1 MKILIVNDN
10 ASTKCAGIIEEC
22 KKRTI
27 EIEIAKASKQ
37 AIFIIYSDKEKMID
51 GIILDMNL
59 PIYPECEIKKK
70 EGEDVLRRLS
80 KEKINI
86 PVLVFSKE
94 EMEEEYEQVFD
105 QMKDWNEEHDKFF
118 AFLEKLQKDKEEKEQ
133 LEKEELERLE
143 KEKERLK

>member
-1 MKILIVNDN
+1 MKILIVDDN
-10 ASTKCAGIIEEC
+10 AKTKCEGIIEEC

-27 EIEIAKASKQ
+27 EVEIAKASKQ
-37 AIFIIYSDKEKMID
+37 AIFIIYSDKEKTID

-80 KEKINI
+80 ISKINI

-94 EMEEEYEQVFD
+94 YIEEYEQVFD
-105 QMKDWNEEHDKFF
+105 QMKDWNEEYDKFF